1 MGYSRILKKTSPLTS
16 GDDVKELQKRLN
28 DLGFKCGV
36 VDGYYGNNTES
47 AVKSFQSSRKLTV
60 NGTVDSTL
68 WNVIFSKPSV
78 GVKQSASRVILPI
91 HGVEAGYE
99 SDTGLDIAAPVG
111 TECYAA
117 ANGKILYSE
126 YGHTKWRTPPDT
138 PNSILI
144 ELDEPFVFEGK
155 LCKYIWYTHL
165 SEIRY
170 QVKDGSTPRR
180 VTAGEVIGK
189 SGLGNKNAHLHFGV
203 LVDRAQSDEGDY
215 LSMDQV
221 RRLLGIKP
229 NQRI

>member
-1 MGYSRILKKTSPLTS
+1 MGYSRILKKTSPLTN
-16 GDDVKELQKRLN
+16 GEDVKELQKRLN
-28 DLGFKCGV
+28 DLGFKCGT
-36 VDGYYGNNTES
+36 VDGYYGNNTEL
-47 AVKSFQSSRKLTV
+47 AVKGFQSSKKLAVT
-60 NGTVDSTL
+60 GAVDKNL
-68 WNVIFSKPSV
+68 WNAIFAKTSGDV
-78 GVKQSASRVILPI
+78 RQSASKLILPI

-117 ANGKILYSE
+117 ANGKIVYSE

-165 SEIRY
+165 SEVKY

-203 LVDRAQSDEGDY
+203 LVDRAQADANDY
-215 LSMDQV
+215 LSMNQV
-221 RRLLGIKP
+221 RRVLGIKA
-229 NQRI
+229 NQRV